1 MRIALNTQEAFMC
14 MRLLLNTKSPCE
26 WKHIWRVI
34 LQRSTC
40 DAHFLIEPLTD
51 CNGFYVI
58 CGTSDNYIVL
68 YQSYIDNERRK
79 NLDYFIKKVK
89 KIYPAYGF

>member
-1 MRIALNTQEAFMC
+1 MRIALNTQEAFMLL
-14 MRLLLNTKSPCE
+14 RLLLAKESQAFYMKTMQDVFKYSISGYKFFVDITNT
-26 WKHIWRVI
+26 WDFIY
-34 LQRSTC
+34 
-40 DAHFLIEPLTD
+40 LI
-51 CNGFYVI
+51 Y
-58 CGTSDNYIVL
+58 GTSDNYIVL